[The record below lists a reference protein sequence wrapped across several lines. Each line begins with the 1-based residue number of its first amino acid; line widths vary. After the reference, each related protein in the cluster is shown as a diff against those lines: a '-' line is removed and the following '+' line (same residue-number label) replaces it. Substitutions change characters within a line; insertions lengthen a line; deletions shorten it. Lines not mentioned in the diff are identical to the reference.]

1 MRGCPLKKDYRRIVL
16 KIWPSFQSISGWEKR
31 RGNMDRGKGRRT
43 RYKRW
48 GEGLLV
54 KEAAGNKIGC
64 CPLGKSAPPLH
75 LLAAAASTNPSHL
88 PLGQTYKLTSRL
100 MLTRDITSDLTL
112 ETQTLTSHLE
122 LDYWPHSSQLNSRL
136 MGLQIRNGLP
146 HIKSYYN
153 IFSSIKWKHSVKK
166 QTWI

>member
-1 MRGCPLKKDYRRIVL
+1 
-16 KIWPSFQSISGWEKR
+16 
-31 RGNMDRGKGRRT
+31 MDRGKGRRT

-64 CPLGKSAPPLH
+64 CRLGKSAPPLH

-88 PLGQTYKLTSRL
+88 RFHSDKLTSRL

-122 LDYWPHSSQLNSRL
+122 LDY
-136 MGLQIRNGLP
+136 
-146 HIKSYYN
+146 
-153 IFSSIKWKHSVKK
+153 
-166 QTWI
+166 